1 MQTTAGNAA
10 DFTQAVLEHM
20 AFLTRLACLQ
30 LGEDGHDAAQET
42 LIAALSGHE
51 RYAAQSSLRAWLL
64 GILRHKIIDAIR
76 LKKKFHTI
84 ALDDLIAECDDTQDM
99 FTPDG
104 SWNPENFNPALCPA
118 ATTERQQLL
127 DIIELCLQ
135 ALPEKNASIFLM
147 REYLGFDIEEIARQT
162 QLTTGHIRVTLH
174 RARLKLRACTV
185 NAWGDEYAP

>member
-1 MQTTAGNAA
+1 MQTTAGNTA
-10 DFTQAVLEHM
+10 DFTQAVLKHM
-20 AFLTRLACLQ
+20 ALLTRLACLQ

-42 LIAALSGHE
+42 LIAALASHE
-51 RYAAQSSLRAWLL
+51 RYAAQSSVRAWLL

-76 LKKKFHTI
+76 LKKKFHAI
-84 ALDDLIAECDDTQDM
+84 ILDDLIAEYDIQDM

-104 SWNPENFNPALCPA
+104 SWNPENFNPALCPS

-147 REYLGFDIEEIARQT
+147 REYLGFDIEEIAHQT
-162 QLTTGHIRVTLH
+162 RLTPGHIRVTLH

-185 NAWGDEYAP
+185 NAWGDEYAS